1 LINCYIHNISE
12 GQTVYY
18 RLERNLYQAWL
29 FQHFELKNL
38 FTCDGQPLS
47 IIDPGQR
54 NESEGPDFG
63 NAQLL
68 LNGSIVRGDIEIHT
82 DNEDWYRHQHEQDPR
97 YNNVILHVVL
107 NIGKDRP
114 IYTQNNRLVPVL
126 MLKVTSE
133 SEIREQKHCEM
144 WNGVEIEG
152 LFEVLGKYADLRFRR
167 KAQAIQTGLTKW
179 TPAVYFYRMILD
191 VLGYS
196 QNRDSFRQL
205 ADCLPLTLLYS
216 LLETVSDSERIITL
230 ESILFGVAGFLEQ
243 PNQKYLLSCGDY
255 FDGLVDRWQSL
266 RDQIPAGNHPH
277 RWHFAGIRPVN
288 HPTRRIAALAQILTA
303 FYPNDP
309 AQSWINQV
317 ITQQSCNELIA
328 WARSYFQRPVGI
340 WRNHP
345 LFIRSKVRVLL
356 GSRRLMDLVSNL
368 LLPFAA
374 AVAAIRQDKKLH
386 QKATS
391 FAREIPRGEIPAKI
405 LKWNQSL
412 HLSPNTLSKNYLIQG
427 AIEFNRRFCELNLC
441 KLCPLENYA
450 HR

>member
-1 LINCYIHNISE
+1 MINCYIHNISE

-18 RLERNLYQAWL
+18 RLERNLYQTWL
-29 FQHFELKNL
+29 FQRFELKNL

-54 NESEGPDFG
+54 NESEGPDFID
-63 NAQLL
+63 AQLL
-68 LNGSIVRGDIEIHT
+68 LNNTIVRGDIEIHT

-107 NIGKDRP
+107 NSGKDRL
-114 IYTQNNRLVPVL
+114 IYTQNNRQVPVL

-133 SEIREQKHCEM
+133 SEIREQKHCDM
-144 WNGVEIEG
+144 WQGVEIEG
-152 LFEVLGKYADLRFRR
+152 LVEVLGKYADLRFRR
-167 KAQAIQTGLTKW
+167 KAQTIQADLTKW
-179 TPAVYFYRMILD
+179 TPAIYFYRMVLD

-205 ADCLPLTLLYS
+205 ADCLPLPMLYS
-216 LLETVSDSERIITL
+216 LLETVSEPERIITL

-243 PNQKYLLSCGDY
+243 PNQKYLLLGGEY
-255 FDGLVDRWQSL
+255 FNGLVTRWWKLQDR
-266 RDQIPAGNHPH
+266 IPAGNFPR

-288 HPTRRIAALAQILTA
+288 HPTRRIAALAQIIAA

-317 ITQQSCNELIA
+317 ITLQSCNGLIA
-328 WARSYFQRPVGI
+328 WASSYFQQPVGI

-345 LFIRSKVRVLL
+345 LFVRPKVRVLL

-374 AVAAIRQDKKLH
+374 AIAAIRQDEKLH
-386 QKATS
+386 QKAIS
-391 FAREIPRGEIPAKI
+391 YARAVPRGEIPAKI
-405 LKWNQSL
+405 MKWYQSL
-412 HLSPNTLSKNYLIQG
+412 HLSPNALSKNYLIQG

>member
-1 LINCYIHNISE
+1 LINCFIHNISE
-12 GQTVYY
+12 SQTVYY

-29 FQHFELKNL
+29 FQRFILKNL

-54 NESEGPDFG
+54 NESEGPDFV
-63 NAQLL
+63 NAQIL
-68 LNGSIVRGDIEIHT
+68 LNGSIVRGDVEIHT

-107 NIGKDRP
+107 NSGKDRP
-114 IYTQNNRLVPVL
+114 IYTQNNRPVPVL
-126 MLKVTSE
+126 MLKVISE
-133 SEIREQKHCEM
+133 SEIQEQKHCEM
-144 WNGVEIEG
+144 WKGVEVEG
-152 LFEVLGKYADLRFRR
+152 LVEVLGKYADLRFRR
-167 KAQAIQTGLTKW
+167 KAQAIQTDLTKW
-179 TPAVYFYRMILD
+179 APAVYFYRMILD

-196 QNRDSFRQL
+196 QNRNSFRQL
-205 ADCLPLTLLYS
+205 ADCLPLPLLYS
-216 LLETVSDSERIITL
+216 LLETVSESERIITL
-230 ESILFGVAGFLEQ
+230 ESILFGVTGFLEQ

-255 FDGLVDRWQSL
+255 FDGLVDRWQLL
-266 RDQIPAGNHPH
+266 RDRIPVGNYPH
-277 RWHFAGIRPVN
+277 SWHFAGIRPVN

-317 ITQQSCNELIA
+317 ITQQSCREFIA
-328 WARSYFQRPVGI
+328 WAKSYFQQPVGI

-345 LFIRSKVRVLL
+345 LFIRPKVRVLL

-386 QKATS
+386 QKATI
-391 FAREIPRGEIPAKI
+391 FAREIPCGEIPAKI

-412 HLSPNTLSKNYLIQG
+412 HLLPNTLSKNYLIQG

>member
-1 LINCYIHNISE
+1 LINCFIHNISE
-12 GQTVYY
+12 SQTVYY

-29 FQHFELKNL
+29 FQRFILKNL

-54 NESEGPDFG
+54 NESEGPDFV

-68 LNGSIVRGDIEIHT
+68 LNGSIVKGDVEIHT

-107 NIGKDRP
+107 NSGKDRP
-114 IYTQNNRLVPVL
+114 IYTQNNRPVPVL
-126 MLKVTSE
+126 MLKVISE
-133 SEIREQKHCEM
+133 SEIQEQKHCEM
-144 WNGVEIEG
+144 WKGVEVEG
-152 LFEVLGKYADLRFRR
+152 LVEVLGKYADLRFRR
-167 KAQAIQTGLTKW
+167 KAQAIQTDLTKW
-179 TPAVYFYRMILD
+179 APAVYFYRMILD

-196 QNRDSFRQL
+196 QNRNSFRQL
-205 ADCLPLTLLYS
+205 ADCLPLPLLYS
-216 LLETVSDSERIITL
+216 LLETVSESERIITL
-230 ESILFGVAGFLEQ
+230 ESILFGVTGFLEQ

-255 FDGLVDRWQSL
+255 FDGLVDRWQLL
-266 RDQIPAGNHPH
+266 RDRIPVGNYPH
-277 RWHFAGIRPVN
+277 SWHFAGIRPVN

-317 ITQQSCNELIA
+317 ITQQSCREFIA
-328 WARSYFQRPVGI
+328 WAKSYFQQPVGI

-345 LFIRSKVRVLL
+345 LFIRPKVRVLL

-386 QKATS
+386 QKATI
-391 FAREIPRGEIPAKI
+391 FAREIPCGEIPAKI

-412 HLSPNTLSKNYLIQG
+412 HLLPNTLSKNYLIQG